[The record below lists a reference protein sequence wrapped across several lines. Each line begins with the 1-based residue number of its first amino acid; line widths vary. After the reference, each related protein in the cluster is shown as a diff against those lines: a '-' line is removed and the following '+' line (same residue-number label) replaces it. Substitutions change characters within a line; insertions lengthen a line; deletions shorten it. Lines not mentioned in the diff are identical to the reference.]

1 MTTKPKIY
9 PTCRLCEKMNTEL
22 THCAIYGAITAENIN
37 NTAIGA
43 ACAMSGEYVRLL
55 RAIPNEYNYGKLP
68 NKQIVDEEA
77 DQELHIYDGGDESV
91 DFIHNHGISLEEWA
105 VEFFV
110 KRSEDIR
117 SKEDE
122 SCINNIE

>member
-1 MTTKPKIY
+1 MSSKQKIY

-55 RAIPNEYNYGKLP
+55 RAVPNEYNYGKLP
-68 NKQIVDEEA
+68 NKQVVDEAA
-77 DQELHIYDGGDESV
+77 DQQLFVYSAGDEGEEFV
-91 DFIHNHGISLEEWA
+91 RNHGITLEEWA

-110 KRSEDIR
+110 NRDEDKRME
-117 SKEDE
+117 KED
-122 SCINNIE
+122 